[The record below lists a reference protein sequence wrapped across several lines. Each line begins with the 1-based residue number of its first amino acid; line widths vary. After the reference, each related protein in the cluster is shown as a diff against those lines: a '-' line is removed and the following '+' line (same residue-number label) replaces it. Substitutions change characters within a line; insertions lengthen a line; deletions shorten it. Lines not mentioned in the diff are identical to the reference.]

1 MGDTS
6 SQVRSTRIE
15 EAGGPL
21 RRLALPKGAAFGVA
35 AVAACLAFASN
46 AAASPLY
53 RVYQVQFRFSAITL
67 TLLFT
72 VYIVVLLGTLLSL
85 GSLSDYVGRRPLLLA
100 GLATGAVAC
109 GLFLLAHGVG
119 LLFAARALQGLAVGL
134 ITGAAAA
141 ALHDLRPHGSAAP
154 LLSSVAPTGGQALG
168 AIAASVLAQYAPA
181 PTRLIWWLLLGVF
194 VASLLAVLTIQEPGA
209 RRPHALGSL
218 RPQVSVP
225 RPARGAFAAAL
236 PCLVGL
242 WALGG
247 FYLSLGP
254 SLAAQLLP
262 SRNLLWGGILI
273 FLLTGLGAA
282 ASGAL
287 AKVSPE
293 RVMLAGCLAL
303 TAGALV
309 TFAAIETSTP
319 WVLFLGTA
327 IAGLGFGPGFLGAYR
342 ATAAVP
348 LVTPGQRAGLI
359 TAIYIVSYVAT
370 AVPAVIGGI
379 TTSLYGLHDTALVYS
394 VAVGVLTATA
404 AVVLLARRT
413 ATPAAPEHAAPCPE
427 PPPGACTVPPCP
439 PNSPPRTRTS
449 EAPPRKIRHRTRPA
463 PR

>member
-1 MGDTS
+1 MGGTS
-6 SQVRSTRIE
+6 SQVRPTRSG
-15 EAGGPL
+15 EASAPL
-21 RRLALPKGAAFGVA
+21 RRLALPDGVAFGVA
-35 AVAACLAFASN
+35 AVAAFLAFASN
-46 AAASPLY
+46 SAASPLY
-53 RVYQVQFRFSAITL
+53 RVYQAQFGFSAITL

-72 VYIVVLLGTLLSL
+72 VYVIVLLGTLLSL
-85 GSLSDYVGRRPLLLA
+85 GSLSDYVGRRPVLLA

-109 GLFLLAHGVG
+109 GFFLLAHGVG
-119 LLFAARALQGLAVGL
+119 LLFGARALQGLAAGL

-141 ALHDLRPHGSAAP
+141 ALHDLRPHGRAAT

-168 AIAASVLAQYAPA
+168 AVAASVLAQYAPA
-181 PTRLIWWLLLGVF
+181 PSRLIWWLLLGVF
-194 VASLLAVLTIQEPGA
+194 GASLLAVLSIREPGT
-209 RRPHALGSL
+209 RRPHALASL
-218 RPQVSVP
+218 RPRVSVP
-225 RPARGAFAAAL
+225 GPARGAFATAL

-254 SLAAQLLP
+254 SLAAQLLH
-262 SRNLLWGGILI
+262 SRNLLWGGMLI
-273 FLLTGLGAA
+273 FMLSGLGAA

-287 AKVSPE
+287 AKAGPA
-293 RVMLAGCLAL
+293 RVMLAGCLAV

-342 ATAAVP
+342 STATVP
-348 LVTPGQRAGLI
+348 MVTPGQRAGLI

-404 AVVLLARRT
+404 AVILLARRT
-413 ATPAAPEHAAPCPE
+413 TQPAAPEHAAPCPE

-439 PNSPPRTRTS
+439 PNSPPLEPSKITKQTRAAT
-449 EAPPRKIRHRTRPA
+449 
-463 PR
+463 

>member
-6 SQVRSTRIE
+6 SQVRSARTG

-46 AAASPLY
+46 TAASPLY
-53 RVYQVQFRFSAITL
+53 RVYQAQFRFSAITL

-194 VASLLAVLTIQEPGA
+194 VASVLAVLAIQEPGT

-218 RPQVSVP
+218 RPRVSVP

-254 SLAAQLLP
+254 SLAAQLLH

-273 FLLTGLGAA
+273 FLLSGLGAA

-287 AKVSPE
+287 AKVSPA

-342 ATAAVP
+342 ATATVP

-404 AVVLLARRT
+404 AVILLARR
-413 ATPAAPEHAAPCPE
+413 AGPAAPEHAAPCPE

-449 EAPPRKIRHRTRPA
+449 QAPPRKIRHRTRPA

>member
-1 MGDTS
+1 MK
-6 SQVRSTRIE
+6 

-21 RRLALPKGAAFGVA
+21 RRRALPKGAAFGVV
-35 AVAACLAFASN
+35 AVAAFLAFASN

-53 RVYQVQFRFSAITL
+53 RVYQAQFRFSAITL

-72 VYIVVLLGTLLSL
+72 VYIIVLLGTLLSL

-100 GLATGAVAC
+100 GLVSGTVAC
-109 GLFLLAHGVG
+109 GLFLLAHGAG
-119 LLFAARALQGLAVGL
+119 LLFAARALQGLSVGL

-154 LLSSVAPTGGQALG
+154 LLSGVAPTAGQALG
-168 AIAASVLAQYAPA
+168 AIAASLLGQYAPA
-181 PTRLIWWLLLGVF
+181 PTRLIWWLLLAMF
-194 VASLLAVLTIQEPGA
+194 VANLLAVLTIPEPGS

-218 RPQVSVP
+218 RPRVSVP
-225 RPARGAFAAAL
+225 PPARGAFAAAL
-236 PCLVGL
+236 PCIVGL

-254 SLAAQLLP
+254 SLAAQLLH

-287 AKVSPE
+287 AKVSPT

-309 TFAAIETSTP
+309 TFAAIGTSTP

-342 ATAAVP
+342 ATVAVP
-348 LVTPGQRAGLI
+348 QVTSDQRAGLI
-359 TAIYIVSYVAT
+359 TAIYIVSYFAT

-379 TTSLYGLHDTALVYS
+379 TTTLYGVHDTALVYS
-394 VAVGVLTATA
+394 AAVGVLTATA
-404 AVVLLARRT
+404 AVILLARRR

-427 PPPGACTVPPCP
+427 PPPGACTVPACP
-439 PNSPPRTRTS
+439 PNSSLRTRT
-449 EAPPRKIRHRTRPA
+449 
-463 PR
+463 

>member
-1 MGDTS
+1 MGDS
-6 SQVRSTRIE
+6 SQVRAMPTEGASGR
-15 EAGGPL
+15 L
-21 RRLALPKGAAFGVA
+21 WRLAVPKGVAFGVA
-35 AVAACLAFASN
+35 AVATFLAFASN

-53 RVYQVQFRFSAITL
+53 RVYQAQFRFSATTL

-72 VYIVVLLGTLLSL
+72 IYIVVLLGALLSL

-141 ALHDLRPHGSAAP
+141 AMHDLRPQGSVAP
-154 LLSSVAPTGGQALG
+154 LLSSAAPTGGQALG
-168 AIAASVLAQYAPA
+168 AIAASVLGQYAPA
-181 PTRLIWWLLLGVF
+181 PTRLIWWLLLAMF
-194 VASLLAVLTIQEPGA
+194 LATLLAVLTIQEPGS

-218 RPQVSVP
+218 RPRVSVP
-225 RPARGAFAAAL
+225 RAARGAFAVAL

-254 SLAAQLLP
+254 SLAAQLLH

-273 FLLTGLGAA
+273 FLLTGLGAV

-287 AKVSPE
+287 AKVSPT
-293 RVMLAGCLAL
+293 RAMLAGCLAL

-309 TFAAIETSTP
+309 TFVAIDTSTP

-342 ATAAVP
+342 ATVAVP
-348 LVTPGQRAGLI
+348 SVTSDQRAGLI

-379 TTSLYGLHDTALVYS
+379 TTTLYGLHDTALVYS
-394 VAVGVLTATA
+394 AAVGVLTATA
-404 AVVLLARRT
+404 ALILLARRT
-413 ATPAAPEHAAPCPE
+413 PAAPGHAAPCPE
-427 PPPGACTVPPCP
+427 PPPAACTVPACP
-439 PNSPPRTRTS
+439 PNSPLRTS
-449 EAPPRKIRHRTRPA
+449 T
-463 PR
+463 

>member
-1 MGDTS
+1 M
-6 SQVRSTRIE
+6 
-15 EAGGPL
+15 
-21 RRLALPKGAAFGVA
+21 FG
-35 AVAACLAFASN
+35 
-46 AAASPLY
+46 
-53 RVYQVQFRFSAITL
+53 
-67 TLLFT
+67 
-72 VYIVVLLGTLLSL
+72 
-85 GSLSDYVGRRPLLLA
+85 
-100 GLATGAVAC
+100 
-109 GLFLLAHGVG
+109 
-119 LLFAARALQGLAVGL
+119 ARALQGLAAGL

-141 ALHDLRPHGSAAP
+141 ALHDLRPHGRAAT

-168 AIAASVLAQYAPA
+168 AVAASVLAQYAPA
-181 PTRLIWWLLLGVF
+181 PSRLIWWLLLGVF
-194 VASLLAVLTIQEPGA
+194 GASLLAVLSIREPGT
-209 RRPHALGSL
+209 RRPHALASL
-218 RPQVSVP
+218 RPRVSVP
-225 RPARGAFAAAL
+225 RPARGAFATAL

-254 SLAAQLLP
+254 SLAAQLLH
-262 SRNLLWGGILI
+262 SRNLLWGGMLI
-273 FLLTGLGAA
+273 FMLSGLGAA

-287 AKVSPE
+287 AKVGPA
-293 RVMLAGCLAL
+293 RVMLAGCLAV

-342 ATAAVP
+342 STATVP
-348 LVTPGQRAGLI
+348 MVTPGQRAGLI

-404 AVVLLARRT
+404 AVILLARRT
-413 ATPAAPEHAAPCPE
+413 TQPAAPEHAAPCPE

-439 PNSPPRTRTS
+439 PNSPPLEPSKITKQTRAAT
-449 EAPPRKIRHRTRPA
+449 
-463 PR
+463 

>member
-1 MGDTS
+1 MDDTS
-6 SQVRSTRIE
+6 SHAARAG

-21 RRLALPKGAAFGVA
+21 RRLALPEGAAFGVA
-35 AVAACLAFASN
+35 AVASFLAFASN
-46 AAASPLY
+46 TAASPLY
-53 RVYQVQFRFSAITL
+53 RVYQAQFRFSAITL

-72 VYIVVLLGTLLSL
+72 VYIAVLLGTLLSL
-85 GSLSDYVGRRPLLLA
+85 GSLSDYAGRRPLLLA
-100 GLATGAVAC
+100 GLAAGAVAC
-109 GLFLLAHGVG
+109 GLYLLAHGVG
-119 LLFAARALQGLAVGL
+119 LLFAARALQGVAVGL

-141 ALHDLRPHGSAAP
+141 ALHDLRPHGSAAA
-154 LLSSVAPTGGQALG
+154 LLSSAAPTGGQALG
-168 AIAASVLAQYAPA
+168 AIAASTLAQYAPA
-181 PTRLIWWLLLGVF
+181 PTRLIWWLLLGLF
-194 VASLLAVLTIQEPGA
+194 AASLLAVLAIQEPGT

-218 RPQVSVP
+218 RPRVSVP
-225 RPARGAFAAAL
+225 LPARSAFAVAL

-254 SLAAQLLP
+254 SLVAQLLH

-287 AKVSPE
+287 ARENPA

-319 WVLFLGTA
+319 WALFAGTA

-342 ATAAVP
+342 STATVP
-348 LVTPGQRAGLI
+348 PVTRGQRAGLI

-370 AVPAVIGGI
+370 AAPAVIGGI
-379 TTSLYGLHDTALVYS
+379 ATSLYGLHDTALVYS
-394 VAVGVLTATA
+394 AAVGVLTATA
-404 AVVLLARRT
+404 AVILLARRA
-413 ATPAAPEHAAPCPE
+413 ATPAAPERAGPCPE

-439 PNSPPRTRTS
+439 PDSPRRAGAPSPVSCSPTS
-449 EAPPRKIRHRTRPA
+449 EAG
-463 PR
+463 

>member
-1 MGDTS
+1 
-6 SQVRSTRIE
+6 
-15 EAGGPL
+15 
-21 RRLALPKGAAFGVA
+21 
-35 AVAACLAFASN
+35 
-46 AAASPLY
+46 
-53 RVYQVQFRFSAITL
+53 
-67 TLLFT
+67 
-72 VYIVVLLGTLLSL
+72 
-85 GSLSDYVGRRPLLLA
+85 
-100 GLATGAVAC
+100 
-109 GLFLLAHGVG
+109 
-119 LLFAARALQGLAVGL
+119 
-134 ITGAAAA
+134 
-141 ALHDLRPHGSAAP
+141 
-154 LLSSVAPTGGQALG
+154 
-168 AIAASVLAQYAPA
+168 
-181 PTRLIWWLLLGVF
+181 LIWWLLLGVF
-194 VASLLAVLTIQEPGA
+194 VASLLAVLTIQEPGI

-254 SLAAQLLP
+254 SLAAQLLH

-273 FLLTGLGAA
+273 FLLTGLGAT

-287 AKVSPE
+287 AKVSPA
-293 RVMLAGCLAL
+293 RAMLAGCLAL

-342 ATAAVP
+342 ATATVP

-370 AVPAVIGGI
+370 AVPAIIGGI
-379 TTSLYGLHDTALVYS
+379 TTSLYGLHDTAVVYS

-404 AVVLLARRT
+404 AVILLARRT
-413 ATPAAPEHAAPCPE
+413 ATPVAPKHAAPCPE

-449 EAPPRKIRHRTRPA
+449 EAPPRKTRHRMRPA

>member
-6 SQVRSTRIE
+6 TRVRPTRTG
-15 EAGGPL
+15 EASAAL
-21 RRLALPKGAAFGVA
+21 RRLALPTGAAFGVA
-35 AVAACLAFASN
+35 AVAAFLAFASN
-46 AAASPLY
+46 SAASPLY
-53 RVYQVQFRFSAITL
+53 RVYQAQFGFSAITL

-72 VYIVVLLGTLLSL
+72 VYVIVLLGTLFSL

-100 GLATGAVAC
+100 GLATGAVGC
-109 GLFLLAHGVG
+109 GLFLLAHGVA
-119 LLFAARALQGLAVGL
+119 LLFAARALQGLAAGL

-141 ALHDLRPHGSAAP
+141 ALQDLRPHGSAAP

-168 AIAASVLAQYAPA
+168 AVAASVLAQYAPA

-194 VASLLAVLTIQEPGA
+194 VASLLAVLSIREPGT
-209 RRPHALGSL
+209 RRPNALASL
-218 RPQVSVP
+218 RPRVSVP
-225 RPARGAFAAAL
+225 RPARGAFATAL

-254 SLAAQLLP
+254 SLAAQLLH
-262 SRNLLWGGILI
+262 SRNPLWGGILI
-273 FLLTGLGAA
+273 FMLSGLGAA

-287 AKVSPE
+287 AKVSPA
-293 RVMLAGCLAL
+293 RVMLAGCLAV

-309 TFAAIETSTP
+309 TFAAIKTSTP

-342 ATAAVP
+342 STAAVP
-348 LVTPGQRAGLI
+348 EVTPRQRAGLI
-359 TAIYIVSYVAT
+359 TAIYIVSYAAT

-404 AVVLLARRT
+404 AITLLAGRT
-413 ATPAAPEHAAPCPE
+413 TQPAAPEHAAPCPE

-439 PNSPPRTRTS
+439 PNSPPVQPSKSMKQTRAAT
-449 EAPPRKIRHRTRPA
+449 
-463 PR
+463 

>member
-1 MGDTS
+1 MGDTR
-6 SQVRSTRIE
+6 SQVRSTRIG
-15 EAGGPL
+15 EADGPL

-35 AVAACLAFASN
+35 AVAAFLAFASN

-53 RVYQVQFRFSAITL
+53 RVYQAQFRFSAITL

-72 VYIVVLLGTLLSL
+72 VYVVVLLGTLLSL
-85 GSLSDYVGRRPLLLA
+85 GSLSDYIGRRPLLLA

-119 LLFAARALQGLAVGL
+119 LLFAARALQGLAAGL

-154 LLSSVAPTGGQALG
+154 LVSSVAPTGGQALG

-181 PTRLIWWLLLGVF
+181 PSRLIWWLLFGVF
-194 VASLLAVLTIQEPGA
+194 VTSLLGVLAIQEPGT
-209 RRPHALGSL
+209 RRPHVLGSL

-254 SLAAQLLP
+254 SLAAQLLH
-262 SRNLLWGGILI
+262 SRNLLWGGMLI
-273 FLLTGLGAA
+273 FMLSGLGAA

-287 AKVSPE
+287 AKVSAA
-293 RVMLAGCLAL
+293 RVMLAGCLAV

-342 ATAAVP
+342 STATVP

-379 TTSLYGLHDTALVYS
+379 TTSLYGLHDTALVYC

-404 AVVLLARRT
+404 AVILLARRT
-413 ATPAAPEHAAPCPE
+413 AAPAAPEHASPCPE
-427 PPPGACTVPPCP
+427 LPPGACTVPPCP
-439 PNSPPRTRTS
+439 PNSPPFGPQKIAKQTR
-449 EAPPRKIRHRTRPA
+449 AA
-463 PR
+463 A